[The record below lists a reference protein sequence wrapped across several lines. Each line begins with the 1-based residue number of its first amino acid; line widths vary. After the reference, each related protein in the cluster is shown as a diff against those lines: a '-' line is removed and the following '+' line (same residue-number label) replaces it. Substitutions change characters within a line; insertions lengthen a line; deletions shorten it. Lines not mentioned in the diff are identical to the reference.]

1 MNRQEYN
8 SALESEIKKFLGL
21 DEGTPIEFKGESMSG
36 DRYVY
41 SLGKKVGHI
50 SKSNYEEIKSKI
62 K

>member
-1 MNRQEYN
+1 MNRQESN
-8 SALESEIKKFLGL
+8 SKLETEIKKFLGL
-21 DEGTPIEFKGESMSG
+21 DNETPIDFKGQSMSG

-50 SKSNYEEIKSKI
+50 SRQKYEEIKNKI